1 MRSTVSDSSGNPGY
15 GQETEY
21 GTVPVREW
29 VGPGGAG
36 SVTDAWA
43 AGAAADETPVAE
55 GLPVRGTTP
64 AAPRAPEP
72 PPLFRPV
79 SVSVPSDEEVVV
91 QVAEPAA
98 AERGDDAAAGADSVV
113 DLVLDLPSGE
123 EDREASLGAT
133 SASVSV
139 PAEART
145 QEPAEART
153 QEPADAAPGSA
164 VLGRAVPGSA
174 VPGSAVLEDSVLGSA
189 VPGSAVP
196 GSAVS
201 EDAVPSSAAPGSA
214 VPEGAVPGSAVPED
228 AVPGSA
234 VPEDAVPAGAV
245 PGDAPAPDLVKD
257 AVPEDAAPEDV
268 VSLAVA
274 PRPEPALALAGARVP
289 GPGPDAAPCPD
300 PVRDSGRHQ
309 AVIANERTASIPV
322 HLLFREDRR
331 AGAAAV
337 PPTVVRPAVGEP
349 GVRRPPVPRTP
360 QVRPSNRPAPEADP
374 RLRERPG
381 PALPGWAALLAGF
394 GGAAAAGGVLWWTG
408 AVPAAVLARIGLGP
422 RPYDGLP
429 TGAWAALVFLTAVVL
444 FALGGLGRGRVGHAW
459 VLTLFGQYRGTVR
472 RTGLVWVSPLLLR
485 RRIDVRLRH
494 WRSEPLPAVDANGT
508 ALRVV
513 VQVVWRVKDT
523 VRAALGIEDHEAY
536 LREQV
541 EAAMARVL
549 SQLPADAFHEDAHTL
564 RDAEAVG
571 DALTRML
578 KADCEPVGVEV
589 YSAQPTGIEYA
600 PEVAAA
606 MQRRRIAAIDAQHR
620 DSVLTSVVDAVDDTV
635 SRLTERGLVE
645 LDDYERKALVKDLTV
660 AFYTGRTGGDGS

>member
-1 MRSTVSDSSGNPGY
+1 MRSTVADSSGNPEN

-43 AGAAADETPVAE
+43 AGAAAEEPLVAE
-55 GLPVRGTTP
+55 GLPVRGATP
-64 AAPRAPEP
+64 AAPRTPEP

-79 SVSVPSDEEVVV
+79 SVSVPSDDEVVV
-91 QVAEPAA
+91 QVAEPEEAA
-98 AERGDDAAAGADSVV
+98 APDRGGDADSDSVV
-113 DLVLDLPSGE
+113 DLVLDLRSGE
-123 EDREASLGAT
+123 EDRGASLGAT
-133 SASVSV
+133 SASVTV
-139 PAEART
+139 PAGVR
-145 QEPAEART
+145 AE
-153 QEPADAAPGSA
+153 EPADAVPQDA
-164 VLGRAVPGSA
+164 VLHAAVPQ
-174 VPGSAVLEDSVLGSA
+174 D
-189 VPGSAVP
+189 
-196 GSAVS
+196 
-201 EDAVPSSAAPGSA
+201 AAPQD
-214 VPEGAVPGSAVPED
+214 AVPED
-228 AVPGSA
+228 AR
-234 VPEDAVPAGAV
+234 PAET
-245 PGDAPAPDLVKD
+245 PAPDLVKD
-257 AVPEDAAPEDV
+257 AAPKDAAPVAE
-268 VSLAVA
+268 A
-274 PRPEPALALAGARVP
+274 PRSEPALALTGARVP
-289 GPGPDAAPCPD
+289 GPDVASRPD

-322 HLLFREDRR
+322 HLLFREDPR

-337 PPTVVRPAVGEP
+337 PPTVVRPAGGEP
-349 GVRRPPVPRTP
+349 GAGVRRPPVPRTP
-360 QVRPSNRPAPEADP
+360 MVRPSTRPAPDADP

-381 PALPGWAALLAGF
+381 PALPGWVALLTGF
-394 GGAAAAGGVLWWTG
+394 GGIAVAGGVLWWTG
-408 AVPAAVLARIGLGP
+408 VVPAAVLARVGLGP

-429 TGAWAALVFLTAVVL
+429 TGAWAALVFLGAVVL
-444 FALGGLGRGRVGHAW
+444 FAAGGLTRGRVGHAW
-459 VLTLFGQYRGTVR
+459 VLSLFGQYRGSVR
-472 RTGLVWVSPLLLR
+472 RTGLMWISPLLLR

-564 RDAEAVG
+564 RNAEAVG

-589 YSAQPTGIEYA
+589 YSAQPTGLEYA

>member
-1 MRSTVSDSSGNPGY
+1 MRSTVSDSSGNPEN

-43 AGAAADETPVAE
+43 AGAAAEALPVAE
-55 GLPVRGTTP
+55 GLPVRGATP

-72 PPLFRPV
+72 PPLFGPV
-79 SVSVPSDEEVVV
+79 PVSVPSDDEVVV
-91 QVAEPAA
+91 QVAEPVAPD
-98 AERGDDAAAGADSVV
+98 RGGDTDSVV
-113 DLVLDLPSGE
+113 DLVLDLRPGE
-123 EDREASLGAT
+123 EDRGPALGAT

-139 PAEART
+139 PAGARG
-145 QEPAEART
+145 E
-153 QEPADAAPGSA
+153 EPADA
-164 VLGRAVPGSA
+164 VPQ
-174 VPGSAVLEDSVLGSA
+174 D
-189 VPGSAVP
+189 
-196 GSAVS
+196 
-201 EDAVPSSAAPGSA
+201 
-214 VPEGAVPGSAVPED
+214 AVPED
-228 AVPGSA
+228 AR
-234 VPEDAVPAGAV
+234 PA
-245 PGDAPAPDLVKD
+245 DAPAPDLVKD
-257 AVPEDAAPEDV
+257 AGPQDAVPEDTRPEDAVPEDAVPVAK
-268 VSLAVA
+268 A
-274 PRPEPALALAGARVP
+274 PRPEPVLALAGARVP
-289 GPGPDAAPCPD
+289 GPDAAPRPD

-337 PPTVVRPAVGEP
+337 PPTVVRPAGGEA

-360 QVRPSNRPAPEADP
+360 QVRPSTRPAPDADP

-381 PALPGWAALLAGF
+381 PALPGWAALLTGFAGT
-394 GGAAAAGGVLWWTG
+394 AAAGAVLWWTG
-408 AVPAAVLARIGLGP
+408 VVPAAVLARVGLGP
-422 RPYDGLP
+422 RPYEGLP

-459 VLTLFGQYRGTVR
+459 VLTLFGQYRGSVR
-472 RTGLVWVSPLLLR
+472 RTGLVWISPLLLR

>member
-1 MRSTVSDSSGNPGY
+1 MRSTVSDSSGNPEY

-21 GTVPVREW
+21 GAVPVREW

-43 AGAAADETPVAE
+43 ARAAADEPVAE
-55 GLPVRGTTP
+55 GLPVRGAAP

-79 SVSVPSDEEVVV
+79 PVSVPSDEEVVV
-91 QVAEPAA
+91 QVEEPTEPAV
-98 AERGDDAAAGADSVV
+98 AEGGGDAGSDADSVV
-113 DLVLDLPSGE
+113 DLVLDLPSGD
-123 EDREASLGAT
+123 EDRGASLGAT

-139 PAEART
+139 PAEAHAEEPEDAAPEDAR
-145 QEPAEART
+145 PAEAAAP
-153 QEPADAAPGSA
+153 EPVKDAA
-164 VLGRAVPGSA
+164 
-174 VPGSAVLEDSVLGSA
+174 
-189 VPGSAVP
+189 
-196 GSAVS
+196 
-201 EDAVPSSAAPGSA
+201 
-214 VPEGAVPGSAVPED
+214 PED
-228 AVPGSA
+228 AVPGEA
-234 VPEDAVPAGAV
+234 EPR
-245 PGDAPAPDLVKD
+245 D
-257 AVPEDAAPEDV
+257 AVPEDAAP
-268 VSLAVA
+268 LAEA
-274 PRPEPALALAGARVP
+274 PRPEPVLALAGARVP
-289 GPGPDAAPCPD
+289 GPDAAPRPD

-331 AGAAAV
+331 AGAAAL
-337 PPTVVRPAVGEP
+337 PSTVVRPGGGEP
-349 GVRRPPVPRTP
+349 GAGVRRPPVPRAP
-360 QVRPSNRPAPEADP
+360 QVRPSTRPAPDADP

-381 PALPGWAALLAGF
+381 PALPGWAALLTGFAGI
-394 GGAAAAGGVLWWTG
+394 AAAGGVLWWTG
-408 AVPAAVLARIGLGP
+408 VVPASVLARVGLGP
-422 RPYDGLP
+422 RPYEGLP
-429 TGAWAALVFLTAVVL
+429 TGAWAALVFLAAVVL

-459 VLTLFGQYRGTVR
+459 VLTLFGQYRGSVR

-564 RDAEAVG
+564 RNAEAVG

-660 AFYTGRTGGDGS
+660 AFYVGRTGGDGN